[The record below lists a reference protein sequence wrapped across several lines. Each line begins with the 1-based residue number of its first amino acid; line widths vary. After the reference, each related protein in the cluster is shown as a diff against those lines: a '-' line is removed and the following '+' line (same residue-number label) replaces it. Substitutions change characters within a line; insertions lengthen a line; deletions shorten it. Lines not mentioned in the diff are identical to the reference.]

1 LNTSNVLEAAS
12 IYLKNKAQQ
21 ALTKSTLGQVI
32 ANNALLASMPPLL
45 AASLVLVGA
54 LAAIAAIAFV
64 VVRAV

>member
-1 LNTSNVLEAAS
+1 
-12 IYLKNKAQQ
+12 
-21 ALTKSTLGQVI
+21 LGQVI

-54 LAAIAAIAFV
+54 LAALAAIAFV